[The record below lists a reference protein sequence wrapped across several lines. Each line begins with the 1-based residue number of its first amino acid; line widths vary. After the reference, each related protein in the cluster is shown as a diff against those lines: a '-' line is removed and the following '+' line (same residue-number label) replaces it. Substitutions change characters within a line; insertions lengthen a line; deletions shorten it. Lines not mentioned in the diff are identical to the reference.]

1 MANQIRCAPCRSP
14 TDRVCFRSMS
24 PTSAGAWA
32 TNPPPHLTD
41 PVLASAGGALGDIE
55 DTINAVFD
63 PISTAVSNFVFADF
77 NTLFGGAEIPVIGD
91 FPWIVAWLILAAAIF
106 TVYFGFV
113 QFRKFGLAIKIV
125 RGKYTRNDEP
135 GEITH
140 FQALTS
146 AVSGTVGLGNI
157 AGVGVAVTIGG
168 AGATFWMILAGL
180 LGMCTKFVECTLGV
194 RYREYH
200 DDGTVSGG
208 PMHYLRKGVAERF
221 PNAFGTALGRV
232 LAVLAAVFLL
242 FFGIAGGNMFQAN
255 QTFAQLQSVTGGE
268 SGALGGDG
276 AALIF
281 GIVLAAIVGAVI
293 FGGIKAIGRV
303 TSRLVPAMAIV
314 YVAACLTVI
323 GVNIGQVPAAFAAII
338 DGAFSPEGVLGG
350 AIGALIVGF
359 QRAAFSN
366 EAGLGSATI
375 AHSAVRTRNPVT
387 EGYVALLEPFIDT
400 VVICTMTALT
410 IVIAGTPFWREAQ
423 NAYLTS
429 GGEISTDGVLVTSN
443 AFETVLPWFPYVLTV
458 AVVLFAV
465 STMITWGYYGQKAWT
480 YLFGRSPFTERLYQA
495 VFVFFIVVGSVLTL
509 GSVLSF
515 ADAVLFLLAL
525 VNIIGLYILAP
536 VVKREVADFRNKL
549 NSGEIREYS
558 DSEKVG

>member
-1 MANQIRCAPCRSP
+1 
-14 TDRVCFRSMS
+14 MS
-24 PTSAGAWA
+24 PSAAGAVA
-32 TNPPPHLTD
+32 TSPS
-41 PVLASAGGALGDIE
+41 PVPADTALASGGGALGNIE
-55 DTINAVFD
+55 SAINSFFD
-63 PISTAVSNFVFADF
+63 PISTAVSNFVFASF
-77 NTLFGGAEIPVIGD
+77 SELFGGADIPVIGD
-91 FPWIVAWLILAAAIF
+91 MPWIVAWLVVAASVF

-113 QFRKFGLAIKIV
+113 QFRSFGLALKIV

-146 AVSGTVGLGNI
+146 AVSATVGLGNI

-200 DDGTVSGG
+200 EDGTVSGG

-221 PNAFGTALGRV
+221 PNSFGRVFGTV

-255 QTFAQLQSVTGGE
+255 QTFAQLQSITGGE
-268 SGALGGDG
+268 TGALGDDG
-276 AALIF
+276 PAAFIF
-281 GIVLAAIVGAVI
+281 GVVLALIVGAVI
-293 FGGIKAIGRV
+293 FGGIKSIGRV
-303 TSRLVPAMAIV
+303 TSRLVPTMGIV
-314 YVAACLTVI
+314 YVAACVTVI
-323 GVNIGQVPAAFAAII
+323 AVNIDQVPAAFGAIVA
-338 DGAFSPEGVLGG
+338 GAFSAEGVLGG
-350 AIGALIVGF
+350 TIGALIVGF

-366 EAGLGSATI
+366 EAGLGSAPI
-375 AHSAVRTRNPVT
+375 AHSAVRTENPAT

-410 IVIAGTPFWREAQ
+410 IVIASTTFYTDARAGYFS
-423 NAYLTS
+423 S
-429 GGEISTDGVLVTSN
+429 GGEITTDGVLVTSN

-458 AVVLFAV
+458 AVALFAI

-480 YLFGRSPFTERLYQA
+480 FLFGKSLLTERIYQL

-509 GSVLSF
+509 DSVLNF

-536 VVKREVADFRNKL
+536 VVKQEVQAFRAKL
-549 NSGEIREYS
+549 TSGEV
-558 DSEKVG
+558 SEIKPEDKVG

>member
-1 MANQIRCAPCRSP
+1 
-14 TDRVCFRSMS
+14 MS
-24 PTSAGAWA
+24 PLRVGAAATS
-32 TNPPPHLTD
+32 PPPDLTTT
-41 PVLASAGGALGDIE
+41 VHASAGGVLGAVE
-55 DTINAVFD
+55 EAINNFFD
-63 PISTAVSNFVFADF
+63 PISTAVSNFVFATFSDV
-77 NTLFGGAEIPVIGD
+77 FGGAQIPIIGEM
-91 FPWIVAWLILAAAIF
+91 PWVVAWLVVAAAIF

-113 QFRKFGLAIKIV
+113 QFRSFALAIRIV
-125 RGKYTRNDEP
+125 RGRYTRNDEP

-146 AVSGTVGLGNI
+146 AVSATVGLGNI

-200 DDGTVSGG
+200 EDGTVSGG

-221 PNAFGTALGRV
+221 PNAFGRVFGRV
-232 LAVLAAVFLL
+232 LAVLAAIFLL

-268 SGALGGDG
+268 TGALGSDG

-281 GIVLAAIVGAVI
+281 GVVLALIVGAVI
-293 FGGIKAIGRV
+293 FGGIKSIGRV
-303 TSRLVPAMAIV
+303 TSKLVPAMAII
-314 YVAACLTVI
+314 YVAACLIVI
-323 GVNIGQVPAAFAAII
+323 GVNIDQVPAAFGAIFA
-338 DGAFSPEGVLGG
+338 GAFTADGVVGG

-366 EAGLGSATI
+366 EAGLGSASI
-375 AHSAVRTRNPVT
+375 AHSAVRTENPVT

-410 IVIAGTPFWREAQ
+410 IVIASTTFYTDARA
-423 NAYLTS
+423 AYSSS
-429 GGEISTDGVLVTSN
+429 GGQIQTDGVLITSN

-458 AVVLFAV
+458 AVALFAI

-480 YLFGRSPFTERLYQA
+480 FLFGKSVLTERIYQV
-495 VFVFFIVVGSVLTL
+495 VFVLFTVVGSVLTL

-536 VVKREVADFRNKL
+536 VVKQEVRSFREKMR
-549 NSGEIREYS
+549 SGEVREI
-558 DSEKVG
+558 DPKEKVG

>member
-1 MANQIRCAPCRSP
+1 MSAIRVGAAA
-14 TDRVCFRSMS
+14 
-24 PTSAGAWA
+24 TS
-32 TNPPPHLTD
+32 PPPDLTTT
-41 PVLASAGGALGDIE
+41 VHAAAGGALGSIE
-55 DTINAVFD
+55 EAINAAFD
-63 PISTAVSNFVFADF
+63 PISTAVSNFVFASF
-77 NTLFGGAEIPVIGD
+77 NDLFGLEAEASGAGGIPVIGNL
-91 FPWIVAWLILAAAIF
+91 PWIVAWLVLAAAIF

-113 QFRKFGLAIKIV
+113 QFRGFGLAIKVV
-125 RGKYTRNDEP
+125 RGKFTRNDEP

-157 AGVGVAVTIGG
+157 AGVGVAMTIGG

-200 DDGTVSGG
+200 EDGTVSGG
-208 PMHYLRKGVAERF
+208 PMHYLRKGIAERF
-221 PNAFGTALGRV
+221 PNAFGRVFGRV
-232 LAVLAAVFLL
+232 LAALAAIFLL

-255 QTFAQLQSVTGGE
+255 QTYAQLQSVTGGE
-268 SGALGGDG
+268 TGALGGDG

-281 GIVLAAIVGAVI
+281 GVVLALIVGAVI
-293 FGGIKAIGRV
+293 FGGIKTIGRV
-303 TSRLVPAMAIV
+303 TSRLVPAMALV
-314 YVAACLTVI
+314 YVTACLIVI
-323 GVNIGQVPAAFAAII
+323 GVNIGQVPAAFGAII
-338 DGAFSPEGVLGG
+338 SGAFTPEGVLGG

-375 AHSAVRTRNPVT
+375 AHSAVRTKNPAT

-410 IVIAGTPFWREAQ
+410 IVIAGTPFWRAAQ
-423 NAYLTS
+423 ADYFSS
-429 GGEISTDGVLVTSN
+429 GGEITTDGVLVTSN
-443 AFETVLPWFPYVLTV
+443 AFETVLPWFPIVLTV
-458 AVVLFAV
+458 AVALFAI

-480 YLFGRSPFTERLYQA
+480 YLFGKSAVTERIYQL

-509 GSVLSF
+509 DSVLSF

-536 VVKREVADFRNKL
+536 VVKQEVRAFREKIRT
-549 NSGEIREYS
+549 GEIAEL
-558 DSEKVG
+558 DESEKV